1 MSTTNTENNST
12 KQKTPKKKKWIKRA
26 ILLFWLGLLSPVV
39 LISVGLFCASNEWF
53 GEPLPTFREIENP
66 ESNFATEVLSSDG
79 KVLGKYFYENRT
91 PVRYENLSPHLI
103 NALIAT
109 EDERFHEHSGIDARA
124 ITRAIVKGLLGQNA
138 GGGSTITQQ
147 LAKMLFTEKVSRNPI
162 DRIKQKFNE
171 WVIAARLE
179 RNYTKEEIIAMYF
192 NKFDFLYQAVG
203 IKSAAKIYFNTT
215 PDKLSIE
222 QSAILVGMA
231 KNPSLYNPNRKGNGE
246 RAKRRR
252 NVVLQQMV
260 RNEILEQQSADSL
273 KKLDLNIEFTRE
285 SHHEGLSTYF
295 REFLRG
301 YMKNWVKTTP
311 KPDGSEY
318 NIYSDGLKIYTTIDS
333 RLQRYAEDATA
344 EHNQTLQKQLYK
356 HMKSWKRKKNA
367 PFPSDY
373 SKDKI
378 AKNLDLAL
386 RRSER
391 YRKMKKA
398 KISREDIDASF
409 KVKTKMKIYTLEG
422 EMDTIMT
429 PMDSIIHYKYLL
441 HHSMMS
447 MDPQTGFV
455 RAWVGGINHKY
466 FQYDNVHTGRHQ
478 VGSTFKPMVYAT
490 AIDQHKYSPCTK
502 VPNIPVVFEKEEWGL
517 EKDWEPQNSDRQY
530 GGELTLS
537 QGLAGSVNT
546 ISSYL
551 MKQVGPKKVANLA
564 KKMGIKSK
572 IPVYPSIC
580 LGTPELTLYELTGA
594 YSTFA
599 NKGIHIDPIFIT
611 RIEDRNGTILYNY
624 EPDYTEVLSEEKAY
638 TMLNLMEGVTR
649 HGTSIRLRFRYKFKN
664 DIAGKTGTTQ
674 NNMDGWFIGMVPNLV
689 TGVWTGAE
697 DPAVRFSVTSLGQGA
712 NMALP
717 IWALYMQKAYGDNSL
732 DISKEPFEV
741 PSTKMTIITDC
752 EEFEKQNEDNSQ
764 LEMDDEP
771 DF

>member
-1 MSTTNTENNST
+1 MSTTNTEQHSP
-12 KQKTPKKKKWIKRA
+12 KAKTPKKKKWIKRF
-26 ILLFWLGLLSPVV
+26 IILFWLGLLSPVV
-39 LISVGLFCASNEWF
+39 LISVGLFCASQEWF
-53 GEPLPTFREIENP
+53 GELPTFREIENP
-66 ESNFATEVLSSDG
+66 ESNFATEVISTDG
-79 KVLGKYFYENRT
+79 KILGKYFYENRT
-91 PVRYENLSPHLI
+91 PVRYENLSPHLV
-103 NALIAT
+103 NALVAT
-109 EDERFHEHSGIDARA
+109 EDERFYEHSGIDARA
-124 ITRAIVKGLLGQNA
+124 LTRAIVKGALGQNG

-147 LAKMLFTEKVSRNPI
+147 LAKMLFTGRRSRSKVEA
-162 DRIKQKFNE
+162 IKQKFKE
-171 WVIAARLE
+171 WVISARLE

-215 PDKLSIE
+215 PDQLTIE

-231 KNPSLYNPNRKGNGE
+231 KNPSLFNPMRYEERSKG
-246 RAKRRR
+246 RR

-260 RNEILEQQSADSL
+260 RNEIIEQTYADSL
-273 KKLDLNIEFTRE
+273 MQLDLNMEFTRE
-285 SHHEGLSTYF
+285 NHHEGLSTYF

-301 YMKNWVKTTP
+301 YMKSWVKTTP

-318 NIYSDGLKIYTTIDS
+318 NIYSDGLRIYTTIDS
-333 RLQRYAEDATA
+333 RLQRYAEEATA
-344 EHNQTLQKQLYK
+344 EHNITLQNQLYK

-367 PFPSDY
+367 PFPAKY
-373 SKDKI
+373 EKKDI
-378 AKNLDLAL
+378 AKNLDFAK

-391 YRKMKKA
+391 YRKLKKA
-398 KISREDIDASF
+398 KKSKEEIDTSF
-409 KVKTKMKIYTLEG
+409 KLATKMKIYTLEG
-422 EMDTIMT
+422 EVDTTMS
-429 PMDSIIHYKYLL
+429 PMDSIIHYKYFL
-441 HHSMMS
+441 HHSLMS
-447 MDPQTGFV
+447 MDPETGFV

-466 FQYDNVHTGRHQ
+466 FQYDNVHTGKHQ

-517 EKDWEPQNSDRQY
+517 DEDWEPQNSDKKY

-551 MKQVGPKKVANLA
+551 MKQVGPKKVARLA

-572 IPVYPSIC
+572 IPAYPSIC
-580 LGTPELTLYELTGA
+580 LGTPELSLYELTGA

-599 NKGIHIDPIFIT
+599 NKGIHLDPIFIT

-624 EPDYTEVLSEEKAY
+624 EPNYTEVLSEEKAY

-649 HGTSIRLRFRYKFKN
+649 HGTSIRLRFRYQFKN

-689 TGVWTGAE
+689 TGVWTGAA
-697 DPAVRFSVTSLGQGA
+697 DPAVRFDRTDLGQGA

-717 IWALYMQKAYGDNSL
+717 IWALYMKKAYKDNGL

-752 EEFEKQNEDNSQ
+752 DEFEKQNQDHSELDM
-764 LEMDDEP
+764 EDEP

>member
-1 MSTTNTENNST
+1 MSTTNTENSNT
-12 KQKTPKKKKWIKRA
+12 KAKASRKKKWIKKF
-26 ILLFWLGLLSPVV
+26 IILFWLGLISPV
-39 LISVGLFCASNEWF
+39 LIVSIGLFCASQEWF
-53 GEPLPTFREIENP
+53 GDLPTFREIENP
-66 ESNFATEVLSSDG
+66 ESNFATEVISSDG
-79 KVLGKYFYENRT
+79 KILGKYFYQNRT
-91 PVRYENLSPHLI
+91 PVRFDNLSPHLV
-103 NALIAT
+103 NALVAT
-109 EDERFHEHSGIDARA
+109 EDERFYEHSGIDARA
-124 ITRAIVKGLLGQNA
+124 LTRAIVKGALGQNG

-147 LAKMLFTEKVSRNPI
+147 LAKMLFTGRRSRRKI
-162 DRIKQKFNE
+162 DAIQQKFKE

-215 PDKLSIE
+215 PDKLTIE

-231 KNPSLYNPNRKGNGE
+231 KNPSLFNPKKFKERSKG
-246 RAKRRR
+246 RR

-260 RNEILEQQSADSL
+260 RNELINQDHADSL

-301 YMKNWVKTTP
+301 YMKSWVKTTP
-311 KPDGSEY
+311 KPDGTEY

-333 RLQRYAEDATA
+333 RLQGYAEEAME
-344 EHNQTLQKQLYK
+344 EHNKTIQNQLYK
-356 HMKSWKRKKNA
+356 HMKTWKRKKNA
-367 PFPSDY
+367 PFPADF
-373 SKDKI
+373 SKADI
-378 AKNLDLAL
+378 AKNLNLAQ

-391 YRKMKKA
+391 YRKLKKA
-398 KISREDIDASF
+398 KKTKEEIAESF
-409 KVKTKMKIYTLEG
+409 ATETKMKIYTLEG
-422 EMDTIMT
+422 EMDTVMS
-429 PMDSIIHYKYLL
+429 PMDSIIHYKYFL

-490 AIDQHKYSPCTK
+490 AIDQHKYSPCTTI
-502 VPNIPVVFEKEEWGL
+502 PNIPVVFEKEEWGL
-517 EKDWEPQNSDRQY
+517 EEDWEPKNSDNKY

-572 IPVYPSIC
+572 IPIYPSIC
-580 LGTPELTLYELTGA
+580 LGTPELSLFELTGA

-599 NKGIHIDPIFIT
+599 NKGIHVDPIFIT

-624 EPDYTEVLSEEKAY
+624 EPHYTEVLSEEKAY
-638 TMLNLMEGVTR
+638 AMLNLMEGVTR

-689 TGVWTGAE
+689 TGVWTGAD
-697 DPAVRFSVTSLGQGA
+697 DPAVRFSVTRLGQGA

-717 IWALYMQKAYGDNSL
+717 IWGLYMQKAYKDNSL
-732 DISKEPFEV
+732 DISKESFEV

-752 EEFEKQNEDNSQ
+752 DEFNKQNEEHSELD
-764 LEMDDEP
+764 MDDEP